1 MPHLVDHGAGE
12 RAPDGRHLEAHRP
25 PSASVGD
32 RRRGTVPSPIPRDL
46 VILFLAVA
54 LAACAIKLPS
64 PPPATDPTC
73 VLECQAQH
81 IRCLHILGTSRSN
94 QKKCAGYLGAC
105 YDSGCKP
112 PEPTPQQSAPQPLFP
127 Q

>member
-1 MPHLVDHGAGE
+1 V
-12 RAPDGRHLEAHRP
+12 
-25 PSASVGD
+25 ASQ
-32 RRRGTVPSPIPRDL
+32 IPRDL
-46 VILFLAVA
+46 VILFLAA
-54 LAACAIKLPS
+54 ATLAACSVKLPS
-64 PPPATDPTC
+64 PPPATDQTC
-73 VLECQAQH
+73 ILECQAQH

-112 PEPTPQQSAPQPLFP
+112 PEQPPQQQSAPQPLFR